1 MLQCSK
7 KSGSWLGKSHLHL
20 NYKHT
25 PNVWW
30 KSAETKFSDIEIT
43 ARQESTQM
51 YNWLKP
57 DLGEIQLKGFPFS
70 DRPPA
75 PGSICDANSS
85 RRIGFSD
92 RSHISSQSGHIT
104 LVIPLP
110 KSNLQIEATYHR
122 SFFILGS
129 HFISQIISP
138 IAPGAITIPKP
149 TSPLKATRKRIYP
162 LNLRYLSLKKDQLLI
177 LEANNEHWAS

>member
-57 DLGEIQLKGFPFS
+57 DLGEIQLKGFPFL

-92 RSHISSQSGHIT
+92 RSHISSQSAHIT
-104 LVIPLP
+104 FVISS
-110 KSNLQIEATYHR
+110 KTTLQVRQIR
-122 SFFILGS
+122 SEECWWVQFWQRDKNYYLKFG
-129 HFISQIISP
+129 
-138 IAPGAITIPKP
+138 KP
-149 TSPLKATRKRIYP
+149 
-162 LNLRYLSLKKDQLLI
+162 LLI
-177 LEANNEHWAS
+177 VEVIKLLCGGFATILWRLDICSGSARDACASRNQIPR